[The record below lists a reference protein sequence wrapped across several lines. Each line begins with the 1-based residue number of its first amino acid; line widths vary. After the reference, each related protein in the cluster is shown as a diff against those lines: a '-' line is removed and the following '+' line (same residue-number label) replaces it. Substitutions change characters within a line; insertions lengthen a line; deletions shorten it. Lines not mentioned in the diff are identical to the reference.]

1 MVTKF
6 FGNSNFSDFLG
17 IKPEINHRYEQIY
30 LNDILDRWRV
40 PALTVK
46 PLSDDHNVSQV
57 ESSVI

>member
-1 MVTKF
+1 MK
-6 FGNSNFSDFLG
+6 
-17 IKPEINHRYEQIY
+17 IY

-46 PLSDDHNVSQV
+46 PLSDHNVSQV